1 MMRLYFGESRK
12 GSSMTHSISPIL
24 SDWNVESI
32 IVLGMVDS
40 MRGIHMELGTMIDFS
55 IFDFDFLDGL
65 LYL

>member
-1 MMRLYFGESRK
+1 
-12 GSSMTHSISPIL
+12 MTHSISPIL